1 MTTSSVQQKLSRFVQ
16 GGLTEVGPIG
26 LEWWGRFNFP
36 VDEASDVLYTIDET
50 TAGRLDKVA
59 YGFYD
64 DPGLWWVIAQYN
76 YLLDPYEEA
85 FIGRVLT
92 IPSNER
98 VQLLLTQKVGGIDSA
113 RSSEAI
119 LPPLVL

>member
-1 MTTSSVQQKLSRFVQ
+1 MTNSSIEQKLSRYVQ

-36 VDEASDVLYTIDET
+36 IDEASDLHYIIDET

-59 YGFYD
+59 YGFYN
-64 DPGLWWVIAQYN
+64 DPALWWVIAQYN

-85 FIGRVLT
+85 FIGRILT

-98 VQLLLTQKVGGIDSA
+98 VQLLMTQKVGGIDSA

>member
-36 VDEASDVLYTIDET
+36 VDEASDVLYTINET

-59 YGFYD
+59 YGFYN